1 MERGER
7 KMTGKEIMAIA
18 FFKIENYDIIEASHW
33 KMIYGM
39 IKIGLFSVK
48 GDIV

>member
-1 MERGER
+1 MEDDGEA
-7 KMTGKEIMAIA
+7 KYGNC